1 VSVPADPTI
10 DSVRA
15 AARRISHVTN
25 RTPVRVSNQLSTIHG
40 APVMLK
46 LETTQPTGSF
56 KVRGAANAVIRQR
69 EVGTITGVVAASTG
83 NHGRA
88 VAYIARTLGLDAI
101 VCLSNKVP
109 QDRIDSIRVE
119 GARVAI
125 VEGDQTAAIRRGR
138 QLAEERGYPF
148 VTPFDDPDVISGQG
162 TIGLELYEQIPD
174 LDMVLVPISGGGLAA
189 GVGLTIKSL
198 APKAR
203 VIAVSAERTPTM
215 ARSLAAGQP
224 VATEEIATIAG
235 SLMGDLGPD
244 NRYSFRIVQEFV
256 DDVVLIQ
263 EDEIRDAMRW
273 ALRNERLVI
282 EGAAAVVVAYILGHP
297 AKDHGQTTA
306 AIITGDNVASV
317 SLESAAQ
324 CL

>member
-1 VSVPADPTI
+1 
-10 DSVRA
+10 
-15 AARRISHVTN
+15 
-25 RTPVRVSNQLSTIHG
+25 
-40 APVMLK
+40 MLK

>member
-1 VSVPADPTI
+1 
-10 DSVRA
+10 
-15 AARRISHVTN
+15 
-25 RTPVRVSNQLSTIHG
+25 
-40 APVMLK
+40 MLK

-56 KVRGAANAVIRQR
+56 KVRGAANAVIRQQ
-69 EVGTITGVVAASTG
+69 EVGSITGVVTASTG

-101 VCLSNKVP
+101 VCLSNNVP
-109 QDRIDSIRVE
+109 QDRVESIRAE
-119 GARVAI
+119 GARVDI

-138 QLAEERGYPF
+138 QLAEDRGYLF

-162 TIGLELYEQIPD
+162 TIGLELHEQIPD
-174 LDMVLVPISGGGLAA
+174 LETVLVPVSGGGLAA

-198 APKAR
+198 APQAR

-215 ARSLAAGQP
+215 AISLAAGQP
-224 VATEEIATIAG
+224 VATEETATIAG

-244 NRYSFRIVQEFV
+244 NRYSFRIVQEFI
-256 DDVVLIQ
+256 DDVILIP

-273 ALRNERLVI
+273 ALRNERLVV
-282 EGAAAVVVAYILGHP
+282 EGAAAVVVANILGQL
-297 AKDHGQTTA
+297 AKVHGQTTA
-306 AIITGDNVASV
+306 AIITGDNVAPA